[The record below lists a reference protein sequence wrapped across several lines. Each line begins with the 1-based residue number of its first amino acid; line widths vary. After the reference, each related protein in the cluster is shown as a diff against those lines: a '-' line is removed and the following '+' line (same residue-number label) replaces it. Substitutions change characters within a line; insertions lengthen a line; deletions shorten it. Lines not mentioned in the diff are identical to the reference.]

1 MTTNEQ
7 EPQTVSRD
15 VSTETGSTSELP
27 RQSAS
32 VGSVSSADGS
42 VAEVSPESAETS
54 SAVSGSANA
63 LAESARLQAST
74 ESGKDDQLSSGAGS
88 KTSGLSREARTR
100 RLVDNRL
107 SSELRNAKNE
117 AATEGVT
124 LSPAELRNIADIA
137 ESEEE
142 QQELRQE
149 AEGEKLRQ
157 QAMRK
162 AKQAVNP
169 SVPAEMLIKRPTFG
183 QVIGAVQFHMRDS
196 YSFLLGRNRG
206 SKHFIAGLFE
216 AAASVNQVVRG
227 YHAGCPYA
235 AWYLVQIEELM
246 DQFRT
251 TLKVVRQEAENLIAQ
266 TTSIRMEPYTSKG
279 PSDVHLV
286 FKVKYGFL
294 FTDLLKQYDE
304 ILRMVRAYMD
314 AGFINRD
321 EYKAIEGRMG
331 KPLRRLFYLPGRWRF
346 VGRDAVLQQTAP
358 FLIAEQQMG
367 ILPEGYLDGSL
378 KPKLIEL
385 RRED

>member
-7 EPQTVSRD
+7 EPQTVSPD

-32 VGSVSSADGS
+32 IGSASSADGS

-63 LAESARLQAST
+63 LAESARLHAST

-157 QAMRK
+157 QAR
-162 AKQAVNP
+162 
-169 SVPAEMLIKRPTFG
+169 
-183 QVIGAVQFHMRDS
+183 
-196 YSFLLGRNRG
+196 RNR
-206 SKHFIAGLFE
+206 
-216 AAASVNQVVRG
+216 
-227 YHAGCPYA
+227 P
-235 AWYLVQIEELM
+235 
-246 DQFRT
+246 
-251 TLKVVRQEAENLIAQ
+251 
-266 TTSIRMEPYTSKG
+266 SIPRCR
-279 PSDVHLV
+279 
-286 FKVKYGFL
+286 
-294 FTDLLKQYDE
+294 
-304 ILRMVRAYMD
+304 LRC
-314 AGFINRD
+314 
-321 EYKAIEGRMG
+321 
-331 KPLRRLFYLPGRWRF
+331 
-346 VGRDAVLQQTAP
+346 
-358 FLIAEQQMG
+358 
-367 ILPEGYLDGSL
+367 
-378 KPKLIEL
+378 
-385 RRED
+385 

>member
-7 EPQTVSRD
+7 EPQTVSPD

-32 VGSVSSADGS
+32 IGSASSADGS

-63 LAESARLQAST
+63 LAESARSHAST

-117 AATEGVT
+117 AAAEGVT
-124 LSPAELRNIADIA
+124 LSQAELRNIADIA

-206 SKHFIAGLFE
+206 SKHFIAG
-216 AAASVNQVVRG
+216 
-227 YHAGCPYA
+227 
-235 AWYLVQIEELM
+235 
-246 DQFRT
+246 
-251 TLKVVRQEAENLIAQ
+251 
-266 TTSIRMEPYTSKG
+266 SK
-279 PSDVHLV
+279 
-286 FKVKYGFL
+286 
-294 FTDLLKQYDE
+294 
-304 ILRMVRAYMD
+304 
-314 AGFINRD
+314 N
-321 EYKAIEGRMG
+321 
-331 KPLRRLFYLPGRWRF
+331 
-346 VGRDAVLQQTAP
+346 
-358 FLIAEQQMG
+358 
-367 ILPEGYLDGSL
+367 
-378 KPKLIEL
+378 
-385 RRED
+385 